1 MQIGHRTVG
10 PQERPFIV
18 AEVAQTHDGSL
29 GSALAFID
37 VAKEC
42 GADAIKFQTHIAAE
56 ESTAAEPW
64 RVRFSKQDVTRFD
77 YWKRMEFTRAQWGEL
92 KAHADAVGIT
102 FMSSPFSLKACE
114 WLREL
119 QMPVWKVASGEVHNA
134 QLLDWIAQTGDP
146 MILSSGLSL
155 TDETRV
161 LVRRLRAQGVKLA
174 LLHCTTRYPTPPEQ
188 VGLNMLEAFMQEFPD
203 MPVGLSDHSGTI
215 YPGVIAS
222 YLGASII
229 EVHLTLH
236 RRMFGP
242 DVSSSLTPEQLAELV
257 LASEAAWRMRSHPV
271 DKAVQLGS
279 LSKERNIFGRS
290 LVAARPIA
298 AGELIGDASLAFK
311 KPGGGLS
318 YDERHSLLGKRAR
331 HALQQDQAIGVDDVT

>member
-1 MQIGHRTVG
+1 MHIGNRNVG
-10 PQERPFIV
+10 PNERPFIV

-56 ESTAAEPW
+56 ESTPAEPW
-64 RVRFSKQDVTRFD
+64 RVRFSKQDATRFD
-77 YWKRMEFTRAQWGEL
+77 YWKRMEFTRDQWGEL

-102 FMSSPFSLKACE
+102 FMSSPFSVTACE
-114 WLREL
+114 WLRDL
-119 QMPVWKVASGEVHNA
+119 RMPVWKVASGEVHNS
-134 QLLDWIAQTGDP
+134 QLLDWIVQTGDP
-146 MILSSGLSL
+146 VILSSGLSL
-155 TDETRV
+155 TDETRA
-161 LVRRLRAQGVKLA
+161 LVHRLRAQGVPLA

-188 VGLNMLEAFMQEFPD
+188 VGLNMLESFRDEFPD

-257 LASEAAWRMRSHPV
+257 TASDAAWRMRQHPV
-271 DKAVQLGS
+271 DKAVQLGG
-279 LSKERNIFGRS
+279 LAKERNIFGRS
-290 LVAARPIA
+290 LVAAHPIA
-298 AGELIGDASLAFK
+298 EGELIDEAALAFK
-311 KPGGGLS
+311 KPGGGLT
-318 YDERHSLLGKRAR
+318 YDQRHQLLGKRAR
-331 HALQQDQAIGVDDVT
+331 RALPQDQALGADDVV

>member
-1 MQIGHRTVG
+1 MQIGNQKIGHN
-10 PQERPFIV
+10 ERPFIV

-29 GSALAFID
+29 GSALAFIE

-56 ESTAAEPW
+56 ESTPAEPW
-64 RVRFSKQDVTRFD
+64 RVRFSKQDTTRFD
-77 YWKRMEFTRAQWGEL
+77 YWKRMEFSREQWGEL
-92 KAHADAVGIT
+92 KAHADAVGII
-102 FMSSPFSLKACE
+102 FMSSPFSVKACE
-114 WLREL
+114 WLRAL
-119 QMPVWKVASGEVHNA
+119 QMPVWKVASGEVHNN
-134 QLLDWIAQTGDP
+134 QLLDWIVQTGDP
-146 MILSSGLSL
+146 LILSSGLSL
-155 TDETRV
+155 TDETRA
-161 LVRRLRAQGVKLA
+161 LVHRLHGQGVPLA

-203 MPVGLSDHSGTI
+203 IPVGLSDHSGTI

-242 DVSSSLTPEQLAELV
+242 DVSSSLTPDQLTELV
-257 LASEAAWRMRSHPV
+257 RGTEAAWRIRQHPV
-271 DKAVQLGS
+271 DKAVQLSG
-279 LSKERNIFGRS
+279 LAKERNIFGRS

-298 AGELIGDASLAFK
+298 EGELIEEAALAFK
-311 KPGGGLS
+311 KPGGGLT
-318 YDERHSLLGKRAR
+318 YDDRHRLLGKRAR
-331 HALQQDQAIGVDDVT
+331 HALSQDQAIGADDVL